1 MKKSSRP
8 PELTKRENQIM
19 TVLYRHGASTIADI
33 AAHLASPPS
42 DTALRTLLR
51 ILADKGVVTQSQ
63 DGRRNV
69 YTPVVDRVDAAIP
82 ALRQVL
88 DTFFGGS
95 LSGAVAAHLAN
106 PADAIDDRELARLR
120 DLIRQ
125 SSNEEG
131 GT

>member
-1 MKKSSRP
+1 
-8 PELTKRENQIM
+8 M
-19 TVLYRHGASTIADI
+19 TVLYRNGASTIADI
-33 AAHLASPPS
+33 AKHLASPPS

-88 DTFFGGS
+88 DTFFAGS

-106 PADAIDDRELARLR
+106 PSAAIDDNELSRLREL
-120 DLIRQ
+120 IRE
-125 SSNEEG
+125 SGDEEG
-131 GT
+131 GQ